1 MIGKMKAWVQ
11 KKLSR
16 TPVGVELAITAA
28 HWLALG
34 FTAVHRTL
42 CPEQIFS
49 TIFSIFLVFIDQ
61 YQHLPV
67 KLVQTEW
74 GRNLVHMLAWSTI
87 IINRFLTKYVV
98 FVEVVECY
106 TCYRSFCASSGTRC
120 CTICHQ
126 NHNWIKSSFSFLL
139 NNQIQWSPWKTMK
152 DDYDPQKEEAPHLI
166 LLIRKHLSLQCFV
179 VWQWRLSALTTS

>member
-1 MIGKMKAWVQ
+1 MVSDKFDDWEDEGLSP

-98 FVEVVECY
+98 FVEVVECN

-126 NHNWIKSSFSFLL
+126 IHKWVLRFS
-139 NNQIQWSPWKTMK
+139 NNQHHNVQLF
-152 DDYDPQKEEAPHLI
+152 DNVFDLQLQHL
-166 LLIRKHLSLQCFV
+166 V
-179 VWQWRLSALTTS
+179 